1 MIKLCQFPAVDSR
14 GNQLLELFHDPDQ
27 LHHSHMDKVA
37 APFLPEIREYL
48 DNLTPDPCSIYA
60 LVNAL
65 GAFEYWSS
73 NINGDAFEEEH
84 IIHRGPIWGYETFVH
99 YARPYMHHANKGLNA
114 RAFGGVELSC
124 WNPRMHRVE
133 LVVKL
138 DRNQAP
144 KVNAQSVID
153 KIDQGQLPDT
163 SMGCF
168 TAGTLVTMAD
178 WTKKPIEEVRVGD
191 MVITHRGRARRVTEV
206 HRRKYS
212 GDLYSV
218 KPEGGRLLR
227 TTRQHPF
234 LTETESVVRP
244 KDRKACPRW
253 DRNASLNPE
262 WVEARNLRDQFLL
275 SPVPDVNDPVEY
287 DVNMIRLLGFYLA
300 EGYPLW
306 DKKGSA
312 CGICLC
318 TGWDDPIHDEIDEV
332 CAALGLPE
340 PWVFSQKE
348 RSGVYIHIFSSEVA
362 EFCISHAGSGALSKK
377 LSPEMLNLKSG
388 LVLELLGKYGTGDGC
403 FSSECLSFSTS
414 SEDLAWQLA
423 GLLPRVGVIPSVQH
437 VMHKAGNDF
446 NNHDTYEWIVH
457 IGKSQAGVF
466 KSTCSKVGEID
477 LVKPRFPRTVIDGY
491 VVSPIREVSRLYVET
506 DVFNLEVEEDES
518 YLAEGQAVHNCK
530 VPYDLCSI
538 TTDWELYRKALT
550 TYNPKKHRHPGIA
563 ALTYHKAVQP
573 IRGLSIT
580 RNDYSDYAKF
590 RMNEILPDGRKVC
603 VFNPFPRFFDI
614 SFVFIGAEKQSKMMA
629 KLASID
635 LGNRTYFV
643 VPSNYVAEQ
652 NGVIDPWE
660 QPDVQKEM
668 GEKVASHTANCMC
681 RDPFRASGCSAT
693 TCPRLKE
700 KTAGITKESS
710 ISSVRRMLREFKK
723 KASQQKRAEII
734 KDIVPSQF
742 GAKAVPV
749 LEDSEPDL
757 PKDVLDRMAE
767 HPLHE
772 ALSTPTMMGITLK
785 PREFQRI
792 VICRLRG
799 PEDADDLDREGKI
812 FRPVEDVDK
821 SIGMGPEHLS
831 KLLASLLKPA
841 LEGRSILGPV
851 LKRRMIKI
859 VVHGKPTED
868 EQGPSEE
875 LEDKLLDKIS
885 AAYNGYREQVIEKIA
900 TLTPEL
906 QRFPDVQ
913 AAIFDVGLEDAF
925 AGEKVAAG
933 MDPKLLLGA
942 IPATYLLSSLARRK
956 VRQDVR
962 HGKEPGML
970 TDLLAEHPH
979 LAATGVALAALKAGG
994 SNVPDKLLKGAI
1006 GLGKRVAGL
1015 G

>member
-99 YARPYMHHANKGLNA
+99 YARPYMHHANKGPNA

-163 SMGCF
+163 SMGC
-168 TAGTLVTMAD
+168 
-178 WTKKPIEEVRVGD
+178 
-191 MVITHRGRARRVTEV
+191 
-206 HRRKYS
+206 
-212 GDLYSV
+212 
-218 KPEGGRLLR
+218 
-227 TTRQHPF
+227 
-234 LTETESVVRP
+234 
-244 KDRKACPRW
+244 
-253 DRNASLNPE
+253 
-262 WVEARNLRDQFLL
+262 
-275 SPVPDVNDPVEY
+275 
-287 DVNMIRLLGFYLA
+287 
-300 EGYPLW
+300 
-306 DKKGSA
+306 
-312 CGICLC
+312 
-318 TGWDDPIHDEIDEV
+318 
-332 CAALGLPE
+332 
-340 PWVFSQKE
+340 
-348 RSGVYIHIFSSEVA
+348 
-362 EFCISHAGSGALSKK
+362 
-377 LSPEMLNLKSG
+377 
-388 LVLELLGKYGTGDGC
+388 
-403 FSSECLSFSTS
+403 
-414 SEDLAWQLA
+414 
-423 GLLPRVGVIPSVQH
+423 
-437 VMHKAGNDF
+437 
-446 NNHDTYEWIVH
+446 
-457 IGKSQAGVF
+457 
-466 KSTCSKVGEID
+466 
-477 LVKPRFPRTVIDGY
+477 
-491 VVSPIREVSRLYVET
+491 
-506 DVFNLEVEEDES
+506 
-518 YLAEGQAVHNCK
+518 K

-538 TTDWELYRKALT
+538 TTDWELYRKALA
-550 TYNPKKHRHPGIA
+550 TYDPKKHRHPGIA

-681 RDPFRASGCSAT
+681 RDPFRASGCSAA
-693 TCPRLKE
+693 TCPRLRE

-710 ISSVRRMLREFKK
+710 ISSARRMLREFKK

-812 FRPVEDVDK
+812 FRPVEDADK

-859 VVHGKPTED
+859 VVHGKPAED

-906 QRFPDVQ
+906 RRFPDVQ

-956 VRQDVR
+956 VRRDVR